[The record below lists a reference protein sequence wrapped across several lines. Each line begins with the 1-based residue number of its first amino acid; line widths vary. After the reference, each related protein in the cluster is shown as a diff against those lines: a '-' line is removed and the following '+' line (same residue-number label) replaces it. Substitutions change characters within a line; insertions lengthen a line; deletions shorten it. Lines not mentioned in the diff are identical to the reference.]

1 MTTVPKKEFC
11 CKSEFVEYKI
21 LLDRVVNRRGKRREK
36 HIQDLDKFFCDKI
49 YEVMM
54 RQKGYFKE
62 ILNREKEL
70 QLRLESVI
78 NENRFLENN
87 NYELRQTLAS
97 KDVFSHNLEAST
109 ENAS

>member
-1 MTTVPKKEFC
+1 MTTVPEKEFC
-11 CKSEFVEYKI
+11 CKSEFVEFKM
-21 LLDRVVNRRGKRREK
+21 LLDRIVSRRGKRREK

-49 YEVMM
+49 YEVML

-78 NENRFLENN
+78 NENMFLENTN
-87 NYELRQTLAS
+87 HKLRQTLAS
-97 KDVFSHNLEAST
+97 KDVFLHNLEAST